1 MNQHV
6 VVAHLKHGMIVKAV
20 GLSWDAAHDLRESLE
35 STGIYEAVS
44 VGAVGSYFYGSYFC
58 HKGTA

>member
-1 MNQHV
+1 MKYV

-44 VGAVGSYFYGSYFC
+44 VGAVGAYFYHRES
-58 HKGTA
+58 A

>member
-1 MNQHV
+1 MKYV

-20 GLSWDAAHDLRESLE
+20 ELTWDAAHDLRESLE

-44 VGAVGSYFYGSYFC
+44 VGAVGAYFY
-58 HKGTA
+58 HRETA